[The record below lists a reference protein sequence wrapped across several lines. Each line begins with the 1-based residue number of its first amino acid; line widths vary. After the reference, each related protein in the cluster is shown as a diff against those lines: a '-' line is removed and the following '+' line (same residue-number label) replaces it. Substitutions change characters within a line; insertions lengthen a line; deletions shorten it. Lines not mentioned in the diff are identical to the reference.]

1 MHIFVF
7 HFLPLQKDIFMLM
20 VTFKNLKLKLCLFA
34 NESFD
39 GFQNIFKSFDLVNFC
54 TT

>member
-34 NESFD
+34 NERFG
-39 GFQNIFKSFDLVNFC
+39 GFQNISKSFDLVNFC